1 MGKCAVN
8 RATLAQSPIPTCP
21 HLPPLKAWTC
31 LFSSLV
37 SCLQT
42 ALGGCPI
49 QTSQA
54 TSRPEVPGH
63 ECPSRCHLSSQ
74 EGRFPEHQPWTWRT
88 AGLALCPGDPEV
100 WRVRHLPPASTLAP
114 AEVSPHPGLPRL
126 LTGPSGL
133 QNPLQNLLS
142 EASLGS
148 GNCPPRRA
156 SPGTAFPAPRAASA
170 LREVWS
176 AGAAR

>member
-54 TSRPEVPGH
+54 TSRPGVPGH
-63 ECPSRCHLSSQ
+63 VCPSRCYLSSQ

-148 GNCPPRRA
+148 GSCPRRA